1 MGEMNMKKALIVI
14 SIAVLMVLAVGCGKD
29 ESAKM
34 VASDRVYLTLDS
46 NPTTGCTWM
55 VTVQDN
61 GVAEY
66 IGSTYVQDEAPAS
79 PSGEQIAGRGGK
91 ETLEFKCLKA
101 GDATVVLKYG
111 HAWAADEIYRTLDAT
126 IHVNQDLT
134 GTITY
139 TER

>member
-1 MGEMNMKKALIVI
+1 MKKAIIVI
-14 SIAVLMVLAVGCGKD
+14 SIAFLLVLAVGCGKD
-29 ESAKM
+29 ES
-34 VASDRVYLTLDS
+34 VRTVVSDRVFLTLDS

-55 VTVQDN
+55 VTVQEN

-66 IGSTYVQDEAPAS
+66 VGSKYVQDEVPAS
-79 PSGEQIAGRGGK
+79 PSGEQIAGRGGQ
-91 ETLEFKCLKA
+91 ETFEFKCLKA
-101 GDATVVLKYG
+101 GDATVTLKYG
-111 HAWAADEIYRTLDAT
+111 HAWSAEEIYRTLDAV

>member
-1 MGEMNMKKALIVI
+1 MKKAILVI
-14 SIAVLMVLAVGCGKD
+14 SIAVLVLLAVGCAKD
-29 ESAKM
+29 GAEKP

-66 IGSTYVQDEAPAS
+66 IGSKYVQDEAPAS
-79 PSGEQIAGRGGK
+79 ANGEQIAGRGGQ
-91 ETLEFKCLKA
+91 ETFEFKCLKA
-101 GDATVVLKYG
+101 GDATVTLKYG
-111 HAWAADEIYRTLDAT
+111 HAWAENEIYRTLDAT
-126 IHVNQDLT
+126 IHVNTDLT
-134 GTITY
+134 GSITY